1 MNTGIIAS
9 RYAEALLKLV
19 DETGGGEAVIVQV
32 QHLCKVLDNIP
43 DLRRALVDVAA
54 VSADRKVSLLEASL
68 PEGEKLCPELE
79 KFINLLVKNGRIGDI
94 RLIFNSFVTAWY
106 KSRNIVR
113 GKLSVPVYSDS
124 TPALEQKLREIIE
137 SRTGSKLLMAT
148 EVNPDLIGGFVFEV
162 EDMLLDASVSHQLEL
177 IKRQFIEKNRR
188 IV

>member
-32 QHLCKVLDNIP
+32 QHLCEVLDNIP

-79 KFINLLVKNGRIGDI
+79 KFIKLWLR
-94 RLIFNSFVTAWY
+94 TAALA
-106 KSRNIVR
+106 I
-113 GKLSVPVYSDS
+113 SD
-124 TPALEQKLREIIE
+124 
-137 SRTGSKLLMAT
+137 
-148 EVNPDLIGGFVFEV
+148 
-162 EDMLLDASVSHQLEL
+162 
-177 IKRQFIEKNRR
+177 
-188 IV
+188 